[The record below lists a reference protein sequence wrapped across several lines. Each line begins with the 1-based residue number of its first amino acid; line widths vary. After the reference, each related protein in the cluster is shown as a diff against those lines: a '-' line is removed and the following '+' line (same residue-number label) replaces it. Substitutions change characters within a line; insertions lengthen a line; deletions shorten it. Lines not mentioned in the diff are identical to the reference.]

1 MIIAQSF
8 FCMLVGLFLGFCL
21 GLWKKNSYQ
30 SKHLKKY
37 FPINRFERFA
47 DGSPYEYFRPLNK
60 PRKIK
65 GEED

>member
-1 MIIAQSF
+1 MIIAQGF
-8 FCMLVGLFLGFCL
+8 FCMLIVLFLGLCL
-21 GLWKKNSYQ
+21 GLWKKNSYHP
-30 SKHLKKY
+30 KHLKKY

-47 DGSPYEYFRPLNK
+47 DGSPYEYLRPLNK